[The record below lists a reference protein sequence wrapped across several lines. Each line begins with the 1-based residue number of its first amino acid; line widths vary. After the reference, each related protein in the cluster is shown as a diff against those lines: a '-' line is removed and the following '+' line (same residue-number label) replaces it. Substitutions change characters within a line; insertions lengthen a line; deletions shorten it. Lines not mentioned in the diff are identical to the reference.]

1 MPHSSLQGQAR
12 SFSPALTK
20 TAGRR
25 HLSHPLPSSLRPP
38 SPTSAEQSLQHPP
51 TRAPSCPTAEP
62 RGDPWGSGVQCSTS
76 FRSLKRNQV
85 CSLNPGSVLGWFS
98 LYFQKIQSKSKE
110 QKDCGKGRLEP
121 TLQTRTWQRKASPRC
136 HCFFQEKR
144 RASPGATDPP
154 HPRRTPLQTQK
165 ELSHRSVYQ

>member
-25 HLSHPLPSSLRPP
+25 HLSHPLPSSLRPL

-76 FRSLKRNQV
+76 FHSLKRNQV

-144 RASPGATDPP
+144 RASPGAADPP
-154 HPRRTPLQTQK
+154 MPTEDTTSDPEGALP
-165 ELSHRSVYQ
+165 